1 MRLTFSLKYILALLL
16 IAIFSISAYLNL
28 MKLTKSQESDGEIIN
43 KSGRQ
48 RMLSQKIALYVI
60 KNDKQN
66 LLRTIALME
75 RSHGYL
81 LKKSES
87 KELKTLYFDKPY
99 NLDLSVKKYLEH
111 ARNFAVSMDKKSYNY
126 IINNSSVILT
136 KLDRATSIYQKESGR
151 RGFYGFLEFKI
162 SYKML

>member
-81 LKKSES
+81 LKKVN
-87 KELKTLYFDKPY
+87 P
-99 NLDLSVKKYLEH
+99 
-111 ARNFAVSMDKKSYNY
+111 KS
-126 IINNSSVILT
+126 
-136 KLDRATSIYQKESGR
+136 
-151 RGFYGFLEFKI
+151 
-162 SYKML
+162 